1 MNIRTLAGTLCAAII
16 VSLPSVARAQ
26 DDAPSGPPAPSEK
39 SGRPHWKKQGG
50 PGGPDRPMPGLP
62 PEEAQRLAA
71 AREKAKGD
79 PTVRSLKDARDA
91 LDEQLEKAVNA
102 AMLAADPGLAPVLE
116 KVKQSRDRAKK
127 MRDRFES
134 LTPEQRQ
141 QLKAARQSAKADPS
155 VVAAREKM
163 KSANSPEERRE
174 AGKALHQAMKAAMT
188 KQNPDLAP
196 LLEQLG
202 PPPGG
207 PDGPMG
213 GRGGPDG
220 PPPPEFDGAE

>member
-1 MNIRTLAGTLCAAII
+1 MNIRTLAGALCAAII

-50 PGGPDRPMPGLP
+50 PGGPDRPMHGLP

-141 QLKAARQSAKADPS
+141 QLKAARQAAKADPS

-207 PDGPMG
+207 LGGPMG

>member
-1 MNIRTLAGTLCAAII
+1 MNIRTLAGAVCAALI
-16 VSLPSVARAQ
+16 VCLPPALRAQ
-26 DDAPSGPPAPSEK
+26 DDALSGPPAASGK
-39 SGRPHWKKQGG
+39 SGKPHWKKH
-50 PGGPDRPMPGLP
+50 GGPDRSIPGLP

-71 AREKAKGD
+71 AREKAKDD

-102 AMLAADPGLAPVLE
+102 AMLAADPGLGPVLE

-134 LTPEQRQ
+134 LTPEQRE
-141 QLKAARQSAKADPS
+141 QLKSARQAAKDDPA

-163 KSANSPEERRE
+163 RAADSPEARRE
-174 AGKALHQAMKAAMT
+174 AGKALREAMKTAML
-188 KQNPDLAP
+188 KQNPGLAP

-207 PDGPMG
+207 PDGP
-213 GRGGPDG
+213 
-220 PPPPEFDGAE
+220 PPPDFDDAE